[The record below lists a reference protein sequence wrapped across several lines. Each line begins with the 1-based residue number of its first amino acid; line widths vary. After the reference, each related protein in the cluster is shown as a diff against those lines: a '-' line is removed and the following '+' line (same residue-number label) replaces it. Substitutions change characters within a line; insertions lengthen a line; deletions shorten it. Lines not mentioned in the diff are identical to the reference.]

1 MRRILRFLACDNE
14 NVLLEASTLAYR
26 LHAGYELGAAEL
38 NVPAGERVRIE
49 LLDDS
54 DHLLDRRTY
63 IVPALALQQVSSRD
77 TQHTLEPNR
86 RIHAVRSTKTHA
98 PTTR

>member
-1 MRRILRFLACDNE
+1 MGRTLRFRASDDE
-14 NVLLEASTLAYR
+14 RILLEADTLAYR

-38 NVPAGERVRIE
+38 DVPADTHVRIE

-63 IVPALALQQVSSRD
+63 LVPVPDPRLPSQEPDRAPESRGPIPVLR
-77 TQHTLEPNR
+77 Q
-86 RIHAVRSTKTHA
+86 AKTRV
-98 PTTR
+98 PTAR